1 MFAHMSLGDSANDIL
16 RKKFTDV
23 QNLTWMVLDRI
34 VLWTEGPDKYFS

>member
-1 MFAHMSLGDSANDIL
+1 MLVHMSLGGSANNTL
-16 RKKFTDV
+16 RKEVTDV